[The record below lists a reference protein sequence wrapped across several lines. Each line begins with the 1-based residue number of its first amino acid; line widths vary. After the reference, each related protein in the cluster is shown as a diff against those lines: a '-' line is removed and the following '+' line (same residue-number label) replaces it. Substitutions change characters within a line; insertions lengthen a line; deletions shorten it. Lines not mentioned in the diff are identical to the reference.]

1 MLNLTVSAADYPE
14 ADFPDF
20 YPAYISEVLAQ
31 LNTTLQH
38 SIDGPIPEGATRD
51 EVVKTLRDDILKHPE
66 LYLTAEL
73 LNKISKRA

>member
-20 YPAYISEVLAQ
+20 YPAYVGEVLAQ
-31 LNTTLQH
+31 LNATLQQ
-38 SIDGPIPEGATRD
+38 SIDGPIPQGATLED
-51 EVVKTLRDDILKHPE
+51 VVKTLREDILKHPE